1 MAENGEV
8 MNGIVLDSME
18 ADGKKGVGG
27 VNQVN

>member
-1 MAENGEV
+1 